1 MLNAPTMPP
10 PRLAGDRGRLRE
22 QRDSQHNHHRAPI
35 LIAHLRRREAPI
47 PSKSSQPA
55 QRRHVSNTIHAL
67 AGNSVQSRVKKTRL
81 NRRLPGACGGT
92 SSTSAQIPRVIR
104 FRTSS
109 LAPAN
114 TPPGLS
120 RAGPLVPSPWG
131 ATCKTSGPAGDTL
144 HPVPRSPRRNTTR
157 IPLQSETHADRG
169 GQAAIRQ
176 LLDIDTGIPTTN
188 NTHEVAQDVQPGCRV
203 VYADNDP
210 RPKPPDMPLRPGEPR
225 CSARQPERRLFVRRS
240 VGY

>member
-1 MLNAPTMPP
+1 MPP

-55 QRRHVSNTIHAL
+55 QRRHLSTTIHAL

-92 SSTSAQIPRVIR
+92 SSTSAQIPRVTR
-104 FRTSS
+104 FRTSP

-120 RAGPLVPSPWG
+120 RAGPLAPSPWG
-131 ATCKTSGPAGDTL
+131 ATCKTSGPAADTL

-157 IPLQSETHADRG
+157 IPRQSETPRRSRRSGGDPAVPGHRHRHPHDEQHPRG
-169 GQAAIRQ
+169 RPGRAARLPGGACGQRS
-176 LLDIDTGIPTTN
+176 PTT
-188 NTHEVAQDVQPGCRV
+188 T
-203 VYADNDP
+203 
-210 RPKPPDMPLRPGEPR
+210 
-225 CSARQPERRLFVRRS
+225 
-240 VGY
+240 